1 MWICSWM
8 RQDLQQLQMLYPLHF
23 GVDLSKAPFGEPPK
37 NRITW
42 SPFAMVKPIR
52 LPCCL
57 LRWCLIFKPFFIWT
71 SLDAVVFAF
80 FIMVP

>member
-1 MWICSWM
+1 
-8 RQDLQQLQMLYPLHF
+8 MLGTKWPWRILPSRVAPDYPLRF

-57 LRWCLIFKPFFIWT
+57 LR
-71 SLDAVVFAF
+71 
-80 FIMVP
+80 MVSDL